1 MANAKRRGFMAN
13 VNWNQ
18 FRKLHHGIDKKEI
31 SKLWKEYKAGEY
43 TLPSNEEAQE
53 PVKATSK
60 KVAKKAAKEVA
71 EENPMKSFAQLF
83 NDVFNNPRLTPE
95 EVQSAR
101 HSLAKVA
108 QATGVKGYVCKPT
121 DGWKLWIGPTK
132 AAVLCNESQDIAFAC
147 NRGYWHTFYHGAS
160 LCYVETCAE
169 ADTVHRMADYFR
181 KRDRFVERVPIPS
194 YEIMLPAS
202 KLEIINTASGS
213 WNP

>member
-1 MANAKRRGFMAN
+1 MANAKCRVLLAN
-13 VNWNQ
+13 VTWNE
-18 FRKLHHGIDKKEI
+18 FRKLDNGTVKKEI
-31 SKLWKEYKAGEY
+31 SKLWKEYNAGDC
-43 TLPSNEEAQE
+43 TI
-53 PVKATSK
+53 PVNAD
-60 KVAKKAAKEVA
+60 VVVEQPVEEVA
-71 EENPMKSFAQLF
+71 EEVVEESPMKSFAQLF
-83 NDVFNNPRLTPE
+83 NDVFNNPRLTEE

-108 QATGVKGYVCKPT
+108 QETGVKGYVCQPT

-132 AAVLCNESQDIAFAC
+132 AAVLCNETQDIAFAC
-147 NRGYWHTFYHGAS
+147 NRGYWHAFYHGAS

-169 ADTVHRMADYFR
+169 AETVHRMADYFR
-181 KRDRFVERVPIPS
+181 KRGRFVERVPIPS

>member
-1 MANAKRRGFMAN
+1 MANAKRRVFMAN
-13 VNWNQ
+13 VTWNE
-18 FRKLHHGIDKKEI
+18 FRKLHNGTDKEEI
-31 SKLWKEYKAGEY
+31 SKLWKEYKAGDY
-43 TLPSNEEAQE
+43 TIPVNAGEVVEQPVEEVVE
-53 PVKATSK
+53 
-60 KVAKKAAKEVA
+60 EVA
-71 EENPMKSFAQLF
+71 EEVVEESPMKSFAQLF
-83 NDVFNNPRLTPE
+83 NDVFNNPRLTEE

-108 QATGVKGYVCKPT
+108 QKTGVKGYVCKPT

>member
-1 MANAKRRGFMAN
+1 MANAKRRVFMAN
-13 VNWNQ
+13 VTWNE
-18 FRKLHHGIDKKEI
+18 FRKLHNGTDKKEI
-31 SKLWKEYKAGEY
+31 SKLWKEYKAGDY
-43 TLPSNEEAQE
+43 TI
-53 PVKATSK
+53 PVNADE
-60 KVAKKAAKEVA
+60 VVEQPVEEVA
-71 EENPMKSFAQLF
+71 EEVVEESPMKSFAQLF
-83 NDVFNNPRLTPE
+83 NDVFNNPRLTEE

-108 QATGVKGYVCKPT
+108 QETGVKGYVCQPT

-132 AAVLCNESQDIAFAC
+132 AAVLCNETQDIAFAC
-147 NRGYWHTFYHGAS
+147 NRGYWHAFYHGAS

-169 ADTVHRMADYFR
+169 AETVHRMADYFR
-181 KRDRFVERVPIPS
+181 KRGRFVERVPIPS